1 MNISLLDSKLMNNLF
16 KGKFTFKVLFL
27 ILLFGFLGYSG
38 NYLRLPLFFGV
49 EFLFGSIFVLIATYL
64 YGIRMGAIVS
74 AIASLQTYFL
84 WGQPYAAILLILET
98 IWVGIGLHYKNQ
110 NKQPR
115 NMVLLVLS
123 YWLCLGAPLCF
134 ICYYFFLKFGINSV
148 ILVTLKQVT
157 NGAFN
162 SLIAHLCL
170 GYLPIR
176 RWLRHQSSD
185 RHNHLTIQQMLF
197 HALLAFVF
205 FPLLAIAILI
215 GHQAL
220 NYIENE
226 ISNQLQTNTAEIVLD
241 LKVWHQNNL
250 RTLQEIAILAADDKS
265 WERLQFGTTTLGKVT
280 PSLLRI
286 YVTDVQ
292 SNILSA
298 FPNISDS
305 DRAEL
310 SVTIA
315 NSELFQN
322 VRTKLSTDFSN
333 IHNNDQMISM
343 PHVDMAVPI
352 IRQNRFHGIV
362 LGALD
367 IPQID
372 KILAKSSSN
381 RKVEAFLIDRHKEIF
396 SGSSPNIQL
405 GNRFDVKQGGE
416 VLSFKNDQIQWL
428 PHIKGAAL
436 MTRWRKSYYLQQV
449 AIDAQN
455 PWVLVVRLSPVDYI
469 NALENLYTYIL
480 AIVLTIILLATAV
493 ANSLSLR
500 LVKPIAKLM
509 RLTTELQ
516 QNLSSESDFVWQ
528 SNSFAE
534 IDTLG
539 YNFQVMASALR
550 EKFQE
555 IQQANLNLEERV
567 QERSDQ
573 LLKSELRLKSIT
585 DALPSTVYQFR
596 RAHDGSYSFPFMS
609 QGTYNLFEL
618 TAEKICEDA
627 ARAFD
632 LVIDEDLGKLIDSI
646 EESAKTKTS
655 WIYEFRLR
663 TPSGKLK
670 WLSGRAQPTHQS
682 DDSIIWNGILTDITH
697 LKEIESALQKSEERW
712 QLAIQAA
719 DDGIWDWNLETG
731 VIFRSARWRTILG
744 LDPHIDDEENM
755 DWISIIHPDDRDKVL
770 QAQARYLNREVSRY
784 IMEHRMRHQD
794 GSYRWILTK
803 AMALWDEQGKPLRL
817 VGANSDVTDRKLT
830 IAALEKRES
839 YLAMLV
845 DVQHYLIAE
854 STQDY
859 ANILELL
866 GKVSD
871 FSSVKLFTCET
882 DLSDSFEQ
890 DLSITL
896 GTNLHVDLYAAWY
909 SQELNYHPQPSEQQ
923 AFIQNLISCQW
934 LQRLVQGEL
943 FNVSI
948 STVNAS
954 EKSILTSKGL
964 LSILVMPIMVNG
976 KFWGFLSFHD
986 YISDRLRDH
995 AEISLLTIAASSL
1008 ALHLERQQAQI
1019 EMLQAME
1026 TAQAANKAKSEFLAT
1041 MSHEIRTPMNA
1052 VIGMASLLLDT
1063 NLSHEQHEFAEII
1076 RSSGDNLLTIINDIL
1091 DFSKIESGRFS
1102 LDNHPFNLR
1111 SCIEDC
1117 LDLLAAYAVSKDIE
1131 LVYCIT
1137 TDVPDW
1143 IFGDITRL
1151 RQILV
1156 NLLSNAIKF
1165 TLKGSVSL
1173 RVSVKDGLSSHI
1185 ASPEAPYQ
1193 LLFTVQ
1199 DTGIGI
1205 PRDRYERLFK
1215 PFSQVDSSTTRQY
1228 GGTGL
1233 GLAISKNLTQIMGGD
1248 IYCES
1253 TVGIGSDFSFTIS
1266 TFATKPESTPTQW
1279 ESSFAGQRLLILE
1292 DHDVNREE
1300 LINFAQLLKMEVM
1313 ATPSSQQAIAWLQEG
1328 QKFDLAIVDACLPHL
1343 DQTSETDAQDS
1354 HNQCDMGTLIQMQ
1367 SSSLP
1372 IILLMP
1378 HCKCVVQESA
1388 TLISLNKPIKRSL
1401 LYSALLKLNKKEP
1414 SSTSIKQKADSVFDE
1429 NFATK
1434 FPLKILLAEDNLVN
1448 QKVATRFLS
1457 RLGYRVDVV
1466 ANGLEALEAIYRQ
1479 TYDVILMDIHMPE
1492 MDGITATRKI
1502 IADFPQA
1509 PWIIALTAN
1518 VAQSDRDICLES
1530 GMQDYLSKPLKVQD
1544 LTRSLEKAYQ
1554 NRSA

>member
-1 MNISLLDSKLMNNLF
+1 M
-16 KGKFTFKVLFL
+16 
-27 ILLFGFLGYSG
+27 
-38 NYLRLPLFFGV
+38 
-49 EFLFGSIFVLIATYL
+49 IATYL
-64 YGIRMGAIVS
+64 YGIRMGTVVS

-123 YWLCLGAPLCF
+123 YWLCLGAPCCF
-134 ICYYFFLKFGINSV
+134 LFYYFFLKFGINSV
-148 ILVTLKQVT
+148 ILVTLKQVI

-162 SLIAHLCL
+162 ALIAHLCL

-176 RWLRHQSSD
+176 QWLRHQSSD
-185 RHNHLTIQQMLF
+185 RHHLTIQQMLF

-205 FPLLAIAILI
+205 FPLLAIAILT
-215 GHQAL
+215 GYQAL

-226 ISNQLQTNTAEIVLD
+226 ISNQLHANTAELVLD
-241 LKVWHQNNL
+241 LKIWHQNNL

-265 WERLQFGTTTLGKVT
+265 WERLQFGTTTLGKVN

-292 SNILSA
+292 SNILAA
-298 FPNISDS
+298 FPNISDT

-310 SVTIA
+310 SVSIG
-315 NSELFQN
+315 SSDLFQTT
-322 VRTKLSTDFSN
+322 RTTLSTAFSN
-333 IHNNDQMISM
+333 IHNNDHMISM
-343 PHVDMAVPI
+343 PHVDMAVPVV
-352 IRQNRFHGIV
+352 RQNRFQGIV
-362 LGALD
+362 IGALD
-367 IPQID
+367 VPQID
-372 KILAKSSSN
+372 KILAKSTPN
-381 RKVEAFLIDRHKEIF
+381 RKVEAFLIDRHKEII
-396 SGSSPNIQL
+396 SVSSPNLQL
-405 GNRFDVKQGGE
+405 GNVFDVKQGGE
-416 VLSFKNDQIQWL
+416 VRSFKNDQIQWI

-436 MTRWRKSYYLQQV
+436 MTRWRKSYYIQQ
-449 AIDAQN
+449 ATIDAQN
-455 PWVLVVRLSPVDYI
+455 PWVLVVRLSPVAYI
-469 NALENLYTYIL
+469 DALENLYTYIL
-480 AIVLTIILLATAV
+480 VIVLTIILLATAV

-528 SNSFAE
+528 SKSFAE

-555 IQQANLNLEERV
+555 IQQANLNLEKRV
-567 QERSDQ
+567 QERTEQ
-573 LLKSELRLKSIT
+573 LLKSELRLERIT
-585 DALPSTVYQFR
+585 DAVPSTVYQFR
-596 RAHDGSYSFPFMS
+596 RDLDGSYSFPFMS
-609 QGTYNLFEL
+609 QGAYDLFEL
-618 TAEKICEDA
+618 TAEECCQDA
-627 ARAFD
+627 AKAFD
-632 LVIDEDLGKLIDSI
+632 LVIDEDLEKLFESI
-646 EESAKTKTS
+646 EDSAKTETS
-655 WIYEFRLR
+655 WVHEFRLR
-663 TPSGKLK
+663 TPSGKFK
-670 WLSGRAQPTHQS
+670 WVSGRSQPMRQS

-731 VIFRSARWRTILG
+731 IIFRSARWRTILG
-744 LDPHIDDEENM
+744 LDPHLDDEENL
-755 DWISIIHPDDRDKVL
+755 DWLSIIHPDDRENVL
-770 QAQARYLNREVSRY
+770 QAHARYLNREVPRY

-859 ANILELL
+859 GRILELL

-871 FSSVKLFTCET
+871 FSSVKLFTCEK
-882 DLSDSFEQ
+882 DLSDSFEEE
-890 DLSITL
+890 IGIAL

-909 SQELNYHPQPSEQQ
+909 SQGIHPPQASQQ
-923 AFIQNLISCQW
+923 TTFIQNLISCQW
-934 LQRLVQGEL
+934 LQRLAQGEL
-943 FNVSI
+943 FNVSA
-948 STVNAS
+948 STVDAS

-986 YISDRLRDH
+986 YHSDRLRDH

-1008 ALHLERQQAQI
+1008 SLHLERQQAQI

-1026 TAQAANKAKSEFLAT
+1026 AAQAANQAKSEFLAT

-1063 NLSHEQHEFAEII
+1063 DLNHEQHEFAEII

-1117 LDLLAAYAVSKDIE
+1117 LDLLAGYAVSKDIE

-1143 IFGDITRL
+1143 ILGDITRL

-1173 RVSVKDGLSSHI
+1173 RVSVKDGLPNHG
-1185 ASPEAPYQ
+1185 ASAEIPYQ
-1193 LLFTVQ
+1193 LLFAVQ

-1205 PRDRYERLFK
+1205 PRDRYDRLFK

-1233 GLAISKNLTQIMGGD
+1233 GLAISKHLTQIMGGD

-1253 TVGIGSDFSFTIS
+1253 TVGIGSIFSFTIS
-1266 TFATKPESTPTQW
+1266 TFATQPESIPPQW
-1279 ESSFAGQRLLILE
+1279 EPSLAGQRLLILE

-1313 ATPSSQQAIAWLQEG
+1313 ATPYSHQAIAWLQEG

-1343 DQTSETDAQDS
+1343 DNDRETDTQDP
-1354 HNQCDMGTLIQMQ
+1354 HNQCDMGALIQMQ
-1367 SSSLP
+1367 SRSLP

-1378 HCKCVVQESA
+1378 HCKCVVQESD
-1388 TLISLNKPIKRSL
+1388 TLISLSKPIKRSL
-1401 LYSALLKLNKKEP
+1401 LYSALLKLNKRSQ
-1414 SSTSIKQKADSVFDE
+1414 SSTPIKQKEDSIFDE
-1429 NFATK
+1429 NFAAK
-1434 FPLKILLAEDNLVN
+1434 FPLKILIAEDNIVN
-1448 QKVATRFLS
+1448 QKVATRFLN

-1479 TYDVILMDIHMPE
+1479 NYDVILMDIHMPE
-1492 MDGITATRKI
+1492 MDGITATKKI
-1502 IADFPQA
+1502 IAEFPQS

-1518 VAQSDRDICLES
+1518 AAQVDRDICLES